1 MKIKIMCLAI
11 VTLSGCASLAMAQQQ
26 REAALQARINSLS
39 PEDRERVGKCV
50 AETQGKIA
58 TLRLAQQAGMMYAFW
73 DEADVVEHCLNNP
86 YFASSV
92 PSPRPPMPIM
102 PYVGP

>member
-39 PEDRERVGKCV
+39 PEDR
-50 AETQGKIA
+50 
-58 TLRLAQQAGMMYAFW
+58 
-73 DEADVVEHCLNNP
+73 
-86 YFASSV
+86 
-92 PSPRPPMPIM
+92 
-102 PYVGP
+102 